1 MISKNNGGILKEL
14 PPGHTVRYSHATR
27 WAWVFLIHGYPRQKK
42 LLDRLRE
49 FNYIH
54 HMFMMNLLTI
64 KRVLKA
70 AWHVTAVA
78 EGGFY

>member
-1 MISKNNGGILKEL
+1 MRTGGLRVL
-14 PPGHTVRYSHATR
+14 NPCLSA
-27 WAWVFLIHGYPRQKK
+27 AKK

-54 HMFMMNLLTI
+54 VMFIMNLLTI

>member
-1 MISKNNGGILKEL
+1 MQRGLGLGVLNPWLS
-14 PPGHTVRYSHATR
+14 A
-27 WAWVFLIHGYPRQKK
+27 AKK